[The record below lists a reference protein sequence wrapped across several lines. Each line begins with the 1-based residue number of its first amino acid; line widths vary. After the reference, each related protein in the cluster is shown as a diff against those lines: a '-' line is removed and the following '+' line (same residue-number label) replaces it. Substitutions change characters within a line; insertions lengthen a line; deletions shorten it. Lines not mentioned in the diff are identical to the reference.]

1 MIQHSPFAPPNQR
14 DRRITVCRVH
24 RVVSFAGGGRLTICS
39 GMSSIWE
46 NGRTSQRGRWS
57 ARSRTHAR
65 RPDGPLCL
73 SAYAC
78 GVTLPHKWRGESK
91 LPGPTAD
98 LRCSLAII
106 SGACLRVGGVSTTPR
121 PSPGRGRTRQRS
133 RQRAVPLPAHSCSTR
148 PRRQSQSRVR
158 TRYDQRAAKSGYATP
173 CVVTAG

>member
-24 RVVSFAGGGRLTICS
+24 RVVSFAGGGRLTICA

-78 GVTLPHKWRGESK
+78 GVTLPHKVARGVEAAPVRPLTDSARSQSSSAPASGSMEVPLHRDHRRVENDNSKDSSIARCHHLRIVGRHDRAGEARPQSEHDMRGERPSQN
-91 LPGPTAD
+91 P
-98 LRCSLAII
+98 
-106 SGACLRVGGVSTTPR
+106 PR
-121 PSPGRGRTRQRS
+121 PP
-133 RQRAVPLPAHSCSTR
+133 
-148 PRRQSQSRVR
+148 
-158 TRYDQRAAKSGYATP
+158 
-173 CVVTAG
+173 